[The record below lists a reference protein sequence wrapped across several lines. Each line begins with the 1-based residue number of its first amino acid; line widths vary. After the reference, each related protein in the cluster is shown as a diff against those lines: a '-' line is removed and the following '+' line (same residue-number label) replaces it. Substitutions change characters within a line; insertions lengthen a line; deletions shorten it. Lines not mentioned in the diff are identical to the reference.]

1 MTKKSLHFWVLLVAS
16 ILLATLI
23 LSLALKIVKLV
34 FILLL
39 MLVLTPVIYGIL
51 KSLIASDKLAN
62 RSEKLKRR
70 D

>member
-1 MTKKSLHFWVLLVAS
+1 MTKNSLHFWVLLVAS

-51 KSLIASDKLAN
+51 KSLTASDKLAN

>member
-16 ILLATLI
+16 ILLAILV

>member
-16 ILLATLI
+16 LILATLV

-51 KSLIASDKLAN
+51 KSLTASDKLNN